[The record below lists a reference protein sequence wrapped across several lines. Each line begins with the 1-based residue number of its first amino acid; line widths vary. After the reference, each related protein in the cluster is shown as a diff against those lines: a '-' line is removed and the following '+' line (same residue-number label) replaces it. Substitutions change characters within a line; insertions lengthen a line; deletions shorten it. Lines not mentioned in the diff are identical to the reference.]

1 MSAGYG
7 TDAGAAG
14 DCYAFASDLPVPAV
28 AHGTSVVVRG
38 EPEAAPGKLAM
49 QLLTPTSRERGGALL
64 METDDTQRGVAT
76 RWRDS
81 TDVPLSR
88 LAVVSCDG
96 GPRSDPDELGA
107 SACVSQPSDLTGL
120 GIQYAK
126 LARSFTEGPRGRL
139 RVGLNSVSTLQM
151 FCDDVQTVYRFLHTF
166 TGRIRTSGQLGVFVF
181 NPEMHDPRVAGIVTQ
196 PFDVAVD
203 VRVAEDG
210 HREAKVTGV
219 PDYDSTWMPV

>member
-1 MSAGYG
+1 VP
-7 TDAGAAG
+7 G
-14 DCYAFASDLPVPAV
+14 DRYAFAPDLPVPPV
-28 AHGTSVVVRG
+28 AHGASVVVRG
-38 EPEAAPGKLAM
+38 EPAAAPGKLAM
-49 QLLTPTSRERGGALL
+49 RLLTPTSRERGGTLL
-64 METDDTQRGVAT
+64 IETDDTQRGVVA
-76 RWRDS
+76 RWSDS

-96 GPRSDPDELGA
+96 GQHSDSDRLGA

-126 LARSFTEGPRGRL
+126 VARSFTEGPRGRL
-139 RVGLNSVSTLQM
+139 RVGLDSVSTLQM
-151 FCDDVQTVYRFLHTF
+151 FCDDVQTIYRFLHTF

-203 VRVAEDG
+203 VRVGENG
-210 HREAKVTGV
+210 QREAKVTGV
-219 PDYDSTWMPV
+219 PDHDSAWTPV